1 MNSQSRILKV
11 SKFRDQNRNY
21 CWSLDFFIVLLSG
34 VLFITD
40 EKWYLFVFS
49 RKSPSKIWAYL
60 FKCSNFQEFHLHWC
74 LMPMPLFKR
83 RDGTPSGASTA
94 AGGMLPSIR
103 DRYEFREVLGTG
115 AFSKVRFE
123 DYRFLNLTLSFTKYT
138 YFWRWMRDHVHFL
151 IHLIT
156 TRGFQRYFD
165 EKLQLWKT
173 LLKFVEFIEIIKKM
187 VDILYHVAS
196 G

>member
-1 MNSQSRILKV
+1 MIFIR
-11 SKFRDQNRNY
+11 
-21 CWSLDFFIVLLSG
+21 FFL
-34 VLFITD
+34 
-40 EKWYLFVFS
+40 
-49 RKSPSKIWAYL
+49 RKSPSKIWVYL
-60 FKCSNFQEFHLHWC
+60 FKYRDFQKFHLHWC

-115 AFSKVRFE
+115 AFSKVHFENYCFSRF
-123 DYRFLNLTLSFTKYT
+123 LTLSFTKYLFLT
-138 YFWRWMRDHVHFL
+138 MNERDHVHFL

-187 VDILYHVAS
+187 VDIPNHVAS